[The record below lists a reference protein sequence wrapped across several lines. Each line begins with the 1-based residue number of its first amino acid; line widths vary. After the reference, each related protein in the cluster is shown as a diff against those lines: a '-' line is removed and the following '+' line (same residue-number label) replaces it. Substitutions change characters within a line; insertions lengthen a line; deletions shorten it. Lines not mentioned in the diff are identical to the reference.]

1 MASSYS
7 DGEISFNE
15 QRASGVSETGH
26 NDELQNERP
35 SMNDIRQSCDLG
47 NKSGHVQFRLN
58 RESTPSR
65 DVRHN
70 AANDDSRRTR
80 FDSTRDDNSARR
92 FEQQFSCGDSVS
104 HNRMS
109 TFNNMNIK
117 PDTYNGTYDFE
128 SYLSHFE
135 DCAELSMWDA
145 RTKVLMLASSLRDS
159 ARTFYISL
167 SHQERRDYHVLTERL
182 AARFGDYG
190 KHQQLWLNKFD
201 ARRREKNESIAS
213 LAYDLRHLA
222 RNAYVDLDINAQEH
236 LALNQLYKL
245 ISTDMKCRCIY
256 QNCTNIVEA
265 VSVIERYESII
276 GTPHMNIRA
285 CDVGNDIESTFQQI
299 LRRLDQLESG
309 KRQHKKACYGC
320 NSTRHLWASCHLNKR
335 NQSTEQRNVINDVIN

>member
-1 MASSYS
+1 MLSSYS
-7 DGEISFNE
+7 DSEISFNV
-15 QRASGVSETGH
+15 QRASGVSETAH
-26 NDELQNERP
+26 NDELRNEQP
-35 SMNDIRQSCDLG
+35 SMNDTQQSGDLG
-47 NKSGHVQFRLN
+47 NESGHVQFRLN
-58 RESTPSR
+58 RESTLSR
-65 DVRHN
+65 DGGHN
-70 AANDDSRRTR
+70 VSYDDTRRTR
-80 FDSTRDDNSARR
+80 IDSACDDNSARR

-104 HNRMS
+104 YNRMS

-145 RTKVLMLASSLRDS
+145 RTKVLILASSLRDS

-167 SHQERRDYHVLTERL
+167 SHHERRDYHVLTERL

-245 ISTDMKCRCIY
+245 I
-256 QNCTNIVEA
+256 
-265 VSVIERYESII
+265 
-276 GTPHMNIRA
+276 
-285 CDVGNDIESTFQQI
+285 
-299 LRRLDQLESG
+299 
-309 KRQHKKACYGC
+309 
-320 NSTRHLWASCHLNKR
+320 
-335 NQSTEQRNVINDVIN
+335 